1 MRARLLADADLR
13 IAIVRGL
20 RRSEPQ
26 LDFLASQGQI
36 PDSTSDPNVL
46 ALAANL
52 GRVLVSHDLKSM
64 PGHFYRFV
72 ESRNSPGVIL
82 IPQSLATGYA
92 VDELR
97 IAWLCND
104 AAEFENRIV
113 YLPL

>member
-1 MRARLLADADLR
+1 VRARLLADADLR
-13 IAIVRGL
+13 IAIIRGL

-26 LDFLASQGQI
+26 VDFLASQGRI

-46 ALAANL
+46 ALAATL
-52 GRVLVSHDLKSM
+52 GRVLVSHDFKTM

-82 IPQSLATGYA
+82 IPQALTTGHA
-92 VDELR
+92 VEELR

-104 AAEFENRIV
+104 TAEFENRII

>member
-1 MRARLLADADLR
+1 VRARLLADADLR

-72 ESRNSPGVIL
+72 ESRKLAWSHSDSAVPG
-82 IPQSLATGYA
+82 
-92 VDELR
+92 DRLR
-97 IAWLCND
+97 
-104 AAEFENRIV
+104 RR
-113 YLPL
+113 